1 MPIIRLS
8 SSAGEFATGVPDVA
22 ASYLRH
28 PGQFGY
34 RFEPA
39 LTEQLNGETVS
50 TLFERI
56 RLVAESIDGQRREI
70 ATSIQGLFVCI
81 EPIFG
86 GGSTPWRGH
95 A

>member
-1 MPIIRLS
+1 MPIIRFS

-22 ASYLRH
+22 ASYMRH
-28 PGQFGY
+28 PEQFGY
-34 RFEPA
+34 RFNPA
-39 LTEQLNGETVS
+39 LTAQLNGETVS
-50 TLFERI
+50 TLLERI
-56 RLVAESIDGQRREI
+56 RLAAEYIDGQRVEI

-81 EPIFG
+81 EPTFG